1 MKTLPQETKE
11 QIVRSMRK
19 HLDFVLSDNYRTPL
33 RRRTMKSERPLPEN
47 FKYASEYVEE
57 LLKKKRAQPEMAPPA
72 GIEPTVIYDKR
83 NWKSRQQLRF
93 IDSTL
98 PVERLQEE
106 VVRRG
111 GSIDDLTDI
120 HKHLNHLTS
129 IAKVAIDKYTKE
141 YLDPILD
148 QIAAIARETGMTET
162 HIIDY
167 ITAESSLERQATGI
181 AALSLDPRDAWNET
195 LARSIVAD
203 FRRRAG
209 EIPTQRLWQRINA
222 ANDRVLEI
230 LVEDGMLAPEH
241 RKLIKGHGWDYYVPL
256 RDYDYNYRDQ
266 KGEPVAFDAAD
277 VYDFID
283 DSAGPRPLRKVLH
296 EAEGR
301 IAKPRNPIAQMVNI
315 GIGAIIAAKTNRA
328 RQSALRLV
336 QNNSRNSEDLFRVD
350 KVWLAKGIGNRW
362 VTTTIDPAVE
372 DIELSKAAR
381 KEIAR
386 LKKEMNA
393 ALQAHDDELADYL
406 YNRCLLYTSPS
417 PRDA

>member
-1 MKTLPQETKE
+1 MTSLCVYMDCLMTWAEPSLTAWQCRLKAMRKYLALFDLQKLTDQESYRSIIDELVKTLPQETKE

-167 ITAESSLERQATGI
+167 ITAESSLDGGNGDCGPIPRPARCVERNAG
-181 AALSLDPRDAWNET
+181 PKY
-195 LARSIVAD
+195 
-203 FRRRAG
+203 RRRFPPPGRRDSDTA
-209 EIPTQRLWQRINA
+209 IMA
-222 ANDRVLEI
+222 ANQC
-230 LVEDGMLAPEH
+230 G
-241 RKLIKGHGWDYYVPL
+241 
-256 RDYDYNYRDQ
+256 
-266 KGEPVAFDAAD
+266 
-277 VYDFID
+277 
-283 DSAGPRPLRKVLH
+283 
-296 EAEGR
+296 
-301 IAKPRNPIAQMVNI
+301 
-315 GIGAIIAAKTNRA
+315 
-328 RQSALRLV
+328 
-336 QNNSRNSEDLFRVD
+336 
-350 KVWLAKGIGNRW
+350 
-362 VTTTIDPAVE
+362 
-372 DIELSKAAR
+372 
-381 KEIAR
+381 
-386 LKKEMNA
+386 
-393 ALQAHDDELADYL
+393 
-406 YNRCLLYTSPS
+406 
-417 PRDA
+417 